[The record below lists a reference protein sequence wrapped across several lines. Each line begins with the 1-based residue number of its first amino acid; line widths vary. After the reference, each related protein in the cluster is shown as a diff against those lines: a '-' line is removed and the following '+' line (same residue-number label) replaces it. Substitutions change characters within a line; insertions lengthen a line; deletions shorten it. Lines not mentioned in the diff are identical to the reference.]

1 MNTFEQQRLR
11 IKNKVWYI
19 FCYIYALYSAAL
31 WTLNL
36 KNTHMKNVTLVLIS
50 CFFSFQ
56 SSFAVINNT
65 AATEKT
71 ITIYWDASLSMN
83 NKDLDK
89 ELVFLDA
96 YFKSIKDA
104 KVRLISFSNSIDVN
118 KEYAIVA
125 ADWSLLK
132 QQLLETKYEGIALY
146 SLLKPTFDSDIN
158 LLFTDGNGVFDKLSL
173 KDHKS
178 TYIISTQPNSNN
190 IRLGAESRE
199 AKGDHVNLNQLDI
212 EKGLA
217 VLGVK
222 IAYKLNYKNKKRA
235 NKELKVTGVVTGNVY
250 GFEGVLEGVAI
261 RVKDAKN
268 GVVSNVTGGFSI
280 KAKKGDIL
288 LVSFLGKKTA
298 TISVDS
304 TDDLSVFLYEDE
316 NMLKEVALRTA
327 KKKEELINT
336 GHGKIAKKKVGYAVK
351 TLDSDRI
358 NSGVASTLSDAAG
371 GKLGATQNGIQSLDR
386 TIFRGGNTILG
397 NKFPLIVID
406 GMPIRRSESNGA
418 YGKTTDF
425 IDPNNVANM
434 TILKGMAATN
444 RYGSEGVNGVILIT
458 TKTSLGGVAKQ
469 KKKHNSALA
478 KNNDYKEEV
487 SLMSNSANLKHYAV
501 FKACKNLEEEYVLYL
516 TKRDDNANNAQFFI
530 EVSDYVAQWG
540 AKKLAQRIF
549 LNSIETNAINVP
561 VLKYIAYK
569 ATENNNHL
577 DALKIY
583 QKILQLKPKEAQ
595 SYRDVALAY
604 QKAGQ
609 YQKALDVYNGIFNN
623 TYSNVPSFSG
633 VYKSINSEMKQLI
646 LKNRKQLNL
655 AGTPSRFLQLKS
667 GSIQARIVFEWNSND
682 AEFELQFVNP
692 QKKFFKWN
700 HTKSENASRMFKE
713 KEQGFYMEE
722 FLLDG
727 IGTGEWIINI
737 ENKTKNM
744 RKPLSVRYTV
754 YKNYGGSNEK
764 IASKILILNT
774 LKKKAMI
781 SKIDF

>member
-1 MNTFEQQRLR
+1 MR
-11 IKNKVWYI
+11 I
-19 FCYIYALYSAAL
+19 
-31 WTLNL
+31 LNL
-36 KNTHMKNVTLVLIS
+36 KNIRMKNVVLVLIS

-56 SSFAVINNT
+56 ASFAAIENT
-65 AATEKT
+65 TATEKT

-83 NKDLDK
+83 DKDLDK

-96 YFKSIKDA
+96 YFKSIKNV

-118 KEYAIVA
+118 KEYTIIA
-125 ADWSLLK
+125 ANWALLK

-158 LLFTDGNGVFDKLSL
+158 LLFTDGNGIFDKLSL
-173 KDHKS
+173 KDHKP

-190 IRLGAESRE
+190 IRLGVESRE
-199 AKGDHVNLNQLDI
+199 AKGDHVNLNQLSI

-222 IAYKLNYKNKKRA
+222 IAYKINYKNKVRRK
-235 NKELKVTGVVTGNVY
+235 KVSKVKGVIIGNVY
-250 GFEGVLEGVAI
+250 SFEGVLVGATI
-261 RVKDAKN
+261 RIKN
-268 GVVSNVTGGFSI
+268 SKKGNVTDINGDFRI
-280 KAKKGDIL
+280 NAKKGDVL
-288 LVSFLGKKTA
+288 LVSFLGKRTT
-298 TISVDS
+298 TISIDS
-304 TDDLSVFLYEDE
+304 TDDLSIFLYEGE
-316 NMLKEVALRTA
+316 NVLKEVTIRAA
-327 KKKEELINT
+327 KKKEELVNT
-336 GHGKIAKKKVGYAVK
+336 GHGKVAKKKVGYAVR
-351 TLDSDRI
+351 TVDSDRI

-371 GKLGATQNGIQSLDR
+371 GKLGATKNGIQSLDR

-406 GMPIRRSESNGA
+406 GMPLRRSESNGS
-418 YGKTTDF
+418 YGKSTDF
-425 IDPNNVANM
+425 IDPNNVASM

-458 TKTSLGGVAKQ
+458 TKTSLGGVAKP
-469 KKKHNSALA
+469 KKKYNSALV

-487 SLMSNSANLKHYAV
+487 SLMNNSANLRHYAV
-501 FKACKNLEEEYVLYL
+501 FKACKNLEEVYVLYL

-540 AKKLAQRIF
+540 DEKLALRIF
-549 LNSIETNAINVP
+549 LNSIETNATDVSI
-561 VLKYIAYK
+561 LKYIAYK
-569 ATENNNHL
+569 ASEKEKHAY
-577 DALKIY
+577 ALKIY

-604 QKAGQ
+604 QKVGKHQ
-609 YQKALDVYNGIFNN
+609 RALDVYNGIFNK

-646 LKNRKQLNL
+646 LKNRSQLDL
-655 AGTPSRFLQLKS
+655 VGTPSRFLHLKS
-667 GSIQARIVFEWNSND
+667 SSTQARIVFEWNSND

-737 ENKTKNM
+737 ENKTRNM
-744 RKPLSVRYTV
+744 RKPLAVRYTV
-754 YKNYGGSNEK
+754 YKNYGGPNEK
-764 IASKILILNT
+764 IESKILILNT
-774 LKKKAMI
+774 LTKKAMI